1 MRLAPFSC
9 LLPRPPPGKTAPM
22 LQSVVMFRYPVR
34 PIESAPG
41 NLYSRYDKGAVYP
54 MIRIRLSTILGKKRW
69 PQKKLADKAGVR
81 SATVNLYYNELI
93 KQVSLDVLDKFCK
106 ALDCQVADLLE
117 YVPDGTDN
125 Q

>member
-1 MRLAPFSC
+1 
-9 LLPRPPPGKTAPM
+9 
-22 LQSVVMFRYPVR
+22 
-34 PIESAPG
+34 
-41 NLYSRYDKGAVYP
+41 

-106 ALDCQVADLLE
+106 SLDCQVADLLE
-117 YVPDGTDN
+117 YVPDGTDK

>member
-1 MRLAPFSC
+1 
-9 LLPRPPPGKTAPM
+9 
-22 LQSVVMFRYPVR
+22 
-34 PIESAPG
+34 
-41 NLYSRYDKGAVYP
+41 

-93 KQVSLDVLDKFCK
+93 KQVSLHVLDKFCK

-117 YVPDGTDN
+117 YVPDGTDK